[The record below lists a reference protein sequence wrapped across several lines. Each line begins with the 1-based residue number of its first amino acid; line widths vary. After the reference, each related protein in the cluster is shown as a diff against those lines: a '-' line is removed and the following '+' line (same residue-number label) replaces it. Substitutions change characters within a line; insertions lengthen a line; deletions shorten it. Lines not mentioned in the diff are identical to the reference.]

1 MLYYANGWK
10 DGPTDIPQSVL
21 IMKAYKE
28 DDKRIQKF
36 CDDFETAIVHPRVIL
51 GHGPLKSISV
61 QGVSCNCNKGWI
73 VANMNLDVHTC
84 V

>member
-1 MLYYANGWK
+1 MLYYANGGK

-36 CDDFETAIVHPRVIL
+36 CNDFETAIVHPRVIL

-61 QGVSCNCNKGWI
+61 EGVSCC
-73 VANMNLDVHTC
+73 C
-84 V
+84 